1 MSIPNGSDPYYQDE
15 NVTLYHGDCRE
26 VLAAVPDRS
35 VNAVI
40 TDPPYNIGIAD
51 WDVIDNYLGW
61 SQGWIDEAS
70 RALIDNGAFWMTH
83 SEPLVLA
90 DLARMVERHD
100 RSLVSWITLD
110 KSSWGIAKRYKN
122 AGTKTFP
129 ASAEYAVYLRREV
142 YAGQIMACRE
152 DAGLTRAE
160 FDTRIA
166 PSGKPTGITYRWEHG
181 ERIPQPAEVAA
192 IEREFGARIDTPVFH
207 NGDKFP
213 CVWEFPQVDTSDHPT
228 AKPLGLMSRMVRA
241 TTNHGDTVLDP
252 FAGSGTT
259 LRAAVNEGRK
269 AIGVE
274 LDERYCEVIAK
285 RMDQYALDFGGVQ

>member
-1 MSIPNGSDPYYQDE
+1 MSLYYQDE
-15 NVTLYHGDCRE
+15 HVTLYHGDCRE
-26 VLAAVPDRS
+26 VLGGMAVQS

-40 TDPPYNIGIAD
+40 TDPPYNIGKAD
-51 WDVIDNYLGW
+51 WDVIDDYLNW
-61 SQGWIDEAS
+61 SRVWIDEAS
-70 RALIDNGAFWMTH
+70 RVLTSNGAFWMTH

-90 DLARMVERHD
+90 DLTRIAERHG

-142 YAGQIMACRE
+142 YAGQIRAIRE
-152 DAGLTRAE
+152 VSDLSRAE
-160 FDTRIA
+160 FDTRIS

-207 NGDKFP
+207 NGDKFS
-213 CVWEFPQVDTSDHPT
+213 CVWDFPKVDTSDHPT
-228 AKPLGLMSRMVRA
+228 AKPLGLMTRMIRA
-241 TTNHGDTVLDP
+241 TTNRDDTVLDP

-285 RMDQYALDFGGVQ
+285 RMDQYALDFGGVL

>member
-1 MSIPNGSDPYYQDE
+1 VSLYYQDE
-15 NVTLYHGDCRE
+15 HVTLYHGDCRE
-26 VLAAVPDRS
+26 VLGGMAVQS

-40 TDPPYNIGIAD
+40 TDPPYNIGKAD
-51 WDVIDNYLGW
+51 WDVIDDYLNW
-61 SQGWIDEAS
+61 SRVWIDEAS
-70 RALIDNGAFWMTH
+70 RVLTSNGAFWMTH

-90 DLARMVERHD
+90 DLTRIAERHG

-142 YAGQIMACRE
+142 YAGQIRAIRE
-152 DAGLTRAE
+152 VSDLSRAE
-160 FDTRIA
+160 FDTRIS

-207 NGDKFP
+207 NGDKFS
-213 CVWEFPQVDTSDHPT
+213 CVWDFPKVDTSDHPT
-228 AKPLGLMSRMVRA
+228 AKPLGLMTRMIRA
-241 TTNHGDTVLDP
+241 TTNRDDTVLDP

-285 RMDQYALDFGGVQ
+285 RMDQYALDFGGVS

>member
-1 MSIPNGSDPYYQDE
+1 MSLYYQDE
-15 NVTLYHGDCRE
+15 HVTLYHGDCRE
-26 VLAAVPDRS
+26 VLGGMAVQS

-40 TDPPYNIGIAD
+40 TDPPYNIGKAD
-51 WDVIDNYLGW
+51 WDVIDDYLNW
-61 SQGWIDEAS
+61 SRVWIDEAS
-70 RALIDNGAFWMTH
+70 RVLTSNGAFWMTH

-90 DLARMVERHD
+90 DLTRIAERHG

-142 YAGQIMACRE
+142 YAGQIRAIRE
-152 DAGLTRAE
+152 VSDLSRAE
-160 FDTRIA
+160 FDTRIS

-207 NGDKFP
+207 NGDKFS
-213 CVWEFPQVDTSDHPT
+213 CVWDFPKVDTSDHPT
-228 AKPLGLMSRMVRA
+228 AKPLGLMTRMIRA
-241 TTNHGDTVLDP
+241 TTNRDDTVLDP

-285 RMDQYALDFGGVQ
+285 RMDQYALDFGGVS

>member
-1 MSIPNGSDPYYQDE
+1 MTPYYRDE
-15 NVTLYHGDCRE
+15 HVTLYHGDCRD
-26 VLAAVPDRS
+26 VLAGMADQS
-35 VNAVI
+35 VDAVI
-40 TDPPYNIGIAD
+40 TDPPYNIGKAD
-51 WDVIDNYLGW
+51 WDVIDNYLDW
-61 SQGWIDEAS
+61 SRGWIYDAS
-70 RALIDNGAFWMTH
+70 RVLVDNGAFWMTH

-90 DLARMVERHD
+90 DLTRMAEHHD

-142 YAGQIMACRE
+142 YAGQIKACRE
-152 DAGLTRAE
+152 RAGLSRAE
-160 FDTRIA
+160 FDTRVS

-192 IEREFGARIDTPVFH
+192 IEREFGTRIDVPVFH
-207 NGDKFP
+207 NGDKFS
-213 CVWEFPQVDTSDHPT
+213 CVWGFPQVDTSDHPT
-228 AKPLGLMSRMVRA
+228 AKPLGLMARMVA
-241 TTNHGDTVLDP
+241 STTNHGNTVLDP

-274 LDERYCEVIAK
+274 RDERYCELIAN
-285 RMDQYALDFGGVQ
+285 RMAQGALDFGAAA